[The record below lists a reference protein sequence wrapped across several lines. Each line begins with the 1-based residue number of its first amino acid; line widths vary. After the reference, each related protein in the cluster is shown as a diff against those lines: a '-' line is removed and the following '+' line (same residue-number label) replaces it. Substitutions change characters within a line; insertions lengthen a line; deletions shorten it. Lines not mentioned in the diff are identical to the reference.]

1 MASFRASSIAPSP
14 FDSLIEQSKDCIK
27 ILDLDGRLSFMSD
40 NGMSA
45 MEIGDFSTVAN
56 RPWREFWPDSV
67 KPRIDRALEA
77 ARFGST
83 YNFQGFCPTA
93 AGTPKWWDVSVSPL
107 FNQRGDPNQI
117 IATSRDI
124 SYQFSEAG
132 REETLRALVKQL
144 QEERALLAQ
153 ANAKI
158 GHLEKLR
165 VLGQFAGSIVHD
177 LNNIL
182 ATMSSAS
189 SLLRRRVDSPV
200 AADILNHVDQA
211 VVRGSELTRQ
221 LLDFSRNDVGAAD
234 VVDLRSLI
242 EADFALLK
250 HLVGRDIVLTMDCD
264 EDVAPVLAPS
274 SRVRSVLF
282 NLLANSR
289 DAMDGNGVISVRLR
303 NRVVYG
309 RVGKLP
315 AGRYSVIEIQ
325 DDGCGMTQEVMAKLG
340 QAFFTTKASGKG
352 TGLGIPSAFEL
363 AEMCGGTVEI
373 ESTVGEG
380 TTISLVLGSSPA
392 EGRLCENGQIEI
404 DATLHGNATIMVIEN
419 DTMLRSHLAS
429 SLRSL
434 GYSVLEAASAS
445 TAVATAMTSAKIDLL
460 ISDLQLD
467 GSSGHEAAEALR
479 QIVPELPVVFLSGS
493 PAMGIPSGE
502 LLLRKPVDEAVM
514 AIVILEQLGR
524 LPARRLTQKL
534 LEQSERLKGRL
545 KQPAMVAAYE
555 AWRQACLDGHR
566 LPSRKILEPLEKI
579 LTTTAYV
586 VEIAGTIDVP
596 TFRFVKASAQLEQR
610 LDRPLQDRFVTSADD
625 DALGS
630 LGRALAR
637 ATKGVAHYD
646 FTRFRAGPTKIHF
659 ERLLLPLSDNGV
671 DVTHILGVVTIDEC
685 LMTVSNNR
693 GATDVQV
700 R

>member
-1 MASFRASSIAPSP
+1 MASLGALSIAPAA
-14 FDSLIEQSKDCIK
+14 FESLLGHSKDCIK
-27 ILDLDGRLSFMSD
+27 VLDLEGRLVFMSD
-40 NGMSA
+40 NGMRA
-45 MEIGDFSTVAN
+45 MEIGDFPAVAN
-56 RPWREFWPDSV
+56 RAWREFWPEPS
-67 KPRIDRALEA
+67 KLKIDLAVRS
-77 ARFGST
+77 ARSGAS

-93 AGTPKWWDVSVSPL
+93 AGAPKWWDVTVSPL
-107 FNQRGDPNQI
+107 LDHHGNPDQI

-124 SYQFSEAG
+124 SYQYSDAG
-132 REETLRALVKQL
+132 REDALRALVKQL
-144 QEERALLAQ
+144 QEEKALLAQ

-165 VLGQFAGSIVHD
+165 LLGQFAGSIVHD

-189 SLLRRRVDSPV
+189 SLLRRRVDSPM
-200 AADILNHVDQA
+200 AADVLNHVDQA
-211 VVRGSELTRQ
+211 VLRGSELTRQ
-221 LLDFSRNDVGAAD
+221 LLDFSRNDTGAAE
-234 VVDLRSLI
+234 VLDLRSLV
-242 EADFALLK
+242 EADLALLR
-250 HLVGRDIVLTMDCD
+250 HLVGRDVTLTMDCD
-264 EDVAPVLAPS
+264 DDVAPVLAPS

-289 DAMDGNGVISVRLR
+289 DAMDGKGTIAIRLR
-303 NRVVYG
+303 NRMVYG
-309 RVGKLP
+309 RVGELP
-315 AGRYSVIEIQ
+315 AGRYSVIDIQ
-325 DDGCGMTQEVMAKLG
+325 DSGCGMPPEVIARLG

-373 ESTVGEG
+373 ASAVGEG

-392 EGRLCENGQIEI
+392 EGRLFENGQVEI
-404 DATLHGNATIMVIEN
+404 DGTLHGNATIMVIEN
-419 DTMLRSHLAS
+419 DTMLRSHLAA
-429 SLRSL
+429 SLRAL
-434 GYSVLEAASAS
+434 GYSVLEATSAS
-445 TAVATAMTSAKIDLL
+445 SAIATALTATKIDLL

-467 GSSGHEAAEALR
+467 HSSGHEAVDGLR
-479 QIVPELPVVFLSGS
+479 QIVPQVPVVFLSGS

-514 AIVILEQLGR
+514 AVVILEQLGR

-534 LEQSERLKGRL
+534 LGQSERLKGRL
-545 KQPAMVAAYE
+545 RQPAMVAAYE
-555 AWRQACLDGHR
+555 AWRQACLDTHR
-566 LPSRKILEPLEKI
+566 LPSRKVLDPLESI
-579 LTTTAYV
+579 LASTSYV

-610 LDRPLQDRFVTSADD
+610 LDRPLMDRFVTSADD

-630 LGRALAR
+630 LGRALTR

-646 FTRFRAGPTKIHF
+646 FTRFRAGHAKVQF

-671 DVTHILGVVTIDEC
+671 DVTHILGVVTIDEI
-685 LMTVSNNR
+685 LFTLNHNE
-693 GATDVQV
+693 GAGDVPL

>member
-1 MASFRASSIAPSP
+1 MAGFNALSIAPAAL
-14 FDSLIEQSKDCIK
+14 DSLLDQSKDCIK
-27 ILDLDGRLSFMSD
+27 VLDLDGRLVFMSA
-40 NGMSA
+40 NGMNA
-45 MEIGDFSTVAN
+45 MEIDDFRAVAN
-56 RPWREFWPDSV
+56 RSWREFWPAPS
-67 KPRIDRALEA
+67 KPKVDNAVLS
-77 ARFGST
+77 ARSGSS
-83 YNFQGFCPTA
+83 YRFQGFCPTA
-93 AGTPKWWDVSVSPL
+93 AGTDKWWDVSVSPL
-107 FNQRGDPNQI
+107 LDQHGNPHQI

-124 SYQFSEAG
+124 SHKFSDSG
-132 REETLRALVKQL
+132 REEALRALVKQL
-144 QEERALLAQ
+144 QEEKALLAE

-165 VLGQFAGSIVHD
+165 LLGQFAGSIVHD

-211 VVRGSELTRQ
+211 VLRGSELTRQ
-221 LLDFSRNDVGAAD
+221 LLDFSRNDAGAAE
-234 VVDLRSLI
+234 VIDLRSLV

-250 HLVGRDIVLTMDCD
+250 HLVGRDVTLTMDCD

-289 DAMDGNGVISVRLR
+289 DAMDAKGEISIRLR

-309 RVGKLP
+309 RVGQLP

-325 DDGCGMTQEVMAKLG
+325 DDGCGMTQEVIAKLG

-363 AEMCGGTVEI
+363 AEMCGGIVEI
-373 ESTVGEG
+373 ESTVGQG
-380 TTISLVLGSSPA
+380 TTIALVLGSSPA
-392 EGRLCENGQIEI
+392 EGRLFENGQVEI

-429 SLRSL
+429 SLRAL
-434 GYSVLEAASAS
+434 GYSVLEATSAS
-445 TAVATAMTSAKIDLL
+445 SAVATALTAARIDLL

-467 GSSGHEAAEALR
+467 HSCGHEAATALR
-479 QIVPELPVVFLSGS
+479 QIVPEIPVVFLSGS

-534 LEQSERLKGRL
+534 LSQSERLKGRL
-545 KQPAMVAAYE
+545 RQPAMIAAYE
-555 AWRQACLDGHR
+555 AWRQSCLDGHR
-566 LPSRKILEPLEKI
+566 LPSRKVLEPLESI
-579 LTTTAYV
+579 LASTSYV

-596 TFRFVKASAQLEQR
+596 TFRFVKASPQLEQR

-646 FTRFRAGPTKIHF
+646 FTRFRAGNAKVHF

-671 DVTHILGVVTIDEC
+671 DVTHILGVVTIDEH
-685 LMTVSNNR
+685 LMMTNHNE
-693 GATDVQV
+693 GAGDVLV

>member
-1 MASFRASSIAPSP
+1 MESFSASSIAPAA
-14 FDSLIEQSKDCIK
+14 FDSLVSQSKDCIK
-27 ILDLDGRLSFMSD
+27 VLDLDGRLTFMSA

-45 MEIGDFSTVAN
+45 MEIGDFTAVAN
-56 RPWREFWPDSV
+56 RAWREFWPEPS
-67 KPRIDRALEA
+67 KSKIDLAIQS
-77 ARFGST
+77 ARDGSS
-83 YNFQGFCPTA
+83 YSFQGFCPTA
-93 AGTPKWWDVSVSPL
+93 AGTPKWWDVTVSALLDHHGKPK
-107 FNQRGDPNQI
+107 QI

-124 SYQFSEAG
+124 SYQYSDVG
-132 REETLRALVKQL
+132 REEALRALVKQL
-144 QEERALLAQ
+144 QEEKALLAE

-165 VLGQFAGSIVHD
+165 LLGQFAGSIVHD

-200 AADILNHVDQA
+200 AADILNHMDHA
-211 VVRGSELTRQ
+211 VLRGSELTRQ
-221 LLDFSRNDVGAAD
+221 LLDFSRNDAGAAE
-234 VVDLRSLI
+234 VINLRSLV
-242 EADFALLK
+242 ETDFALFK
-250 HLVGRDIVLTMDCD
+250 HLVGREVTLTLKCD

-289 DAMDGNGVISVRLR
+289 DAMDAKGAISLKLR

-309 RVGKLP
+309 RVGQLP

-325 DDGCGMTQEVMAKLG
+325 DDGCGMSQEVIAKLG

-373 ESTVGEG
+373 QSAVGQG
-380 TTISLVLGSSPA
+380 TKISLVLGSSPA
-392 EGRLCENGQIEI
+392 EGRLFENRHIEI
-404 DATLHGNATIMVIEN
+404 DATLHGNATVMVIEN

-429 SLRSL
+429 SLRAL
-434 GYSVLEAASAS
+434 GYSVFEATSAS
-445 TAVATAMTSAKIDLL
+445 SAVATALTAAKIDLL

-467 GSSGHEAAEALR
+467 HSSGHEAADAIR
-479 QIVPELPVVFLSGS
+479 QLVPNVPVVFLSGS
-493 PAMGIPSGE
+493 PAMGIPTGK

-524 LPARRLTQKL
+524 LPARCLTQKL
-534 LEQSERLKGRL
+534 LSQSERLKGRL
-545 KQPAMVAAYE
+545 KQPPMVAAYE
-555 AWRQACLDGHR
+555 AWRQACLDGQR
-566 LPSRKILEPLEKI
+566 LPSRKVLEPLESI
-579 LTTTAYV
+579 LTSTAYV
-586 VEIAGTIDVP
+586 VEIAGTIDIP
-596 TFRFVKASAQLEQR
+596 TFRFIKASAQLEQR
-610 LDRPLQDRFVTSADD
+610 LARPLKDRFVTSADD

-630 LGRALAR
+630 LARALAR

-646 FTRFRAGPTKIHF
+646 FTRFRAGHAKVDF
-659 ERLLLPLSDNGV
+659 ERLLLPLSDNGI
-671 DVTHILGVVTIDEC
+671 DVTHILGVVMIDEV
-685 LMTVSNNR
+685 LLTTNDNE
-693 GATDVQV
+693 GARDVQV